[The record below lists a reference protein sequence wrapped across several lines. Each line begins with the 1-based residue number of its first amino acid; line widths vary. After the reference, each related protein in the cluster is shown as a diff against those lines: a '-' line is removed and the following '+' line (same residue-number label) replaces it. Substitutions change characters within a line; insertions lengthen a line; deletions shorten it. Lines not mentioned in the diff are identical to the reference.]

1 MTAVAEG
8 IGSRVVGIA
17 GATFATADLG
27 RARVFYLARLGFPV
41 LHDERDAFTF
51 GIGTGSITVRREVN
65 EPTAVDA
72 SNVSDVPRHRQRGL
86 ERIALWCAGVDDLR
100 AVADALTAAGIEHS
114 RGGDARPGTEC
125 VAFSDPDGIEWELRV
140 R

>member
-8 IGSRVVGIA
+8 IGSRAMGIA
-17 GATFATADLG
+17 GATVATADLG

-41 LHDERDAFTF
+41 LHDEHDAFTF

-65 EPTAVDA
+65 EATAADA
-72 SNVSDVPRHRQRGL
+72 SDVPTLRQRGL
-86 ERIALWCAGVDDLR
+86 ERIALWCAGPADLR
-100 AVADALTAAGIEHS
+100 AVAEALTAAGIEHS
-114 RGGDARPGTEC
+114 RGDIDPRGAEC